1 MRTKFYRNALIALPL
16 LLASV
21 AYADDAADIRAV
33 LSKQQE
39 LWNQGDTKGFTAY
52 YTEDTKF
59 VSTQVQRGRQQ
70 VEERY
75 ARRYPN
81 RDAMGKLAFD
91 ELEITKLG
99 KDYASVIGRWKLDRS
114 EQAGGNVGGYFT
126 LLLKRTKQ
134 GWKIIQDHTS

>member
-1 MRTKFYRNALIALPL
+1 MNIQFGILLPFFALSILM
-16 LLASV
+16 
-21 AYADDAADIRAV
+21 ADDASDIRSV
-33 LSKQQE
+33 LNKQQE
-39 LWNQGDTKGFTAY
+39 LWNQGDTKCFTAY
-52 YTEDTKF
+52 YTEDTTF
-59 VSTQVQRGRQQ
+59 ISTQVQRGRAQ

-75 ARRYPN
+75 QRRYPN

-126 LLLKRTKQ
+126 LLFKRTKQ

>member
-1 MRTKFYRNALIALPL
+1 MNIKFGILLPFFALSILM
-16 LLASV
+16 
-21 AYADDAADIRAV
+21 ADDASDIRSV
-33 LSKQQE
+33 LNKQQE

-52 YTEDTKF
+52 YTEDTTF
-59 VSTQVQRGRQQ
+59 ISTQVQRGRAQ

-75 ARRYPN
+75 QRRYPN

-126 LLLKRTKQ
+126 LLFKRTKQ